1 MNIHGSN
8 TDVRKMFTITI
19 RVPYSYRS
27 LGNLVVSREVPCLD
41 GLSRCSRKNKA
52 ILRWVFQPIPRPV
65 RFTWDLIY
73 DSGSPTPLKGCVV
86 RVAVH
91 PRCSRP
97 SPVRFTAHCTDTH
110 CPHREEVI
118 LTLTLT
124 WCPNWYQ
131 TFNCW
136 NERSSPPLA
145 TCRPV
150 LVGWFSHSRYYKMF

>member
-110 CPHREEVI
+110 CPHREEVR
-118 LTLTLT
+118 LTLYINLMSELV
-124 WCPNWYQ
+124 PNLPLLEWAVFPSVSNMQ
-131 TFNCW
+131 TC
-136 NERSSPPLA
+136 
-145 TCRPV
+145 
-150 LVGWFSHSRYYKMF
+150 FSWVI